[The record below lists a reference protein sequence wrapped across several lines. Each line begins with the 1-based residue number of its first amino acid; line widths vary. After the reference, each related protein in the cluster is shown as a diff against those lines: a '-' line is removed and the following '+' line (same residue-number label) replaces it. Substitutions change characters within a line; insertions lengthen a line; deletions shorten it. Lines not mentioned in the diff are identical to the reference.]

1 MRSDPKLS
9 IAQQCKLLGIT
20 RSSYYYEPLGESAE
34 NLYFMRLMDEQYL
47 QTPFYSYRL
56 MWARLR
62 SLGHEVNK
70 KCIRRLYKKMGLE
83 AIYPKPDLS
92 RKHPEHQLYPYLLRN
107 VSIERP
113 NQVWSTDITY
123 VPMKQGFLYLVAVM
137 DWYSRY
143 VLAWE
148 LSNSLEMS
156 FCLNA
161 LDSAFQNGQPEIF
174 NTDQGTQFT
183 ANAFVKRL
191 LDKGIQVSMDGKGRA
206 LDNIFIER
214 LWRDVK
220 CNHIYIYDY
229 EDGLSLYQGLKQYFI
244 LYNERKPHSALTY
257 KTSAQV
263 YFQILE

>member
-1 MRSDPKLS
+1 
-9 IAQQCKLLGIT
+9 
-20 RSSYYYEPLGESAE
+20 
-34 NLYFMRLMDEQYL
+34 MRLMDEQYL
-47 QTPFYSYRL
+47 QTPFYGYRL
-56 MWARLR
+56 MWAHLR
-62 SLGHEVNK
+62 SLGYEVNK
-70 KCIRRLYKKMGLE
+70 KRIRRLYKKMGLE

-92 RKHPEHQLYPYLLRN
+92 RKHPEHQVYPYLLRN

-123 VPMKQGFLYLVAVM
+123 VPMKQGFLYLVAVI

-174 NTDQGTQFT
+174 NTDQGSQFT

-220 CNHIYIYDY
+220 YNHIYIYDY

-244 LYNERKPHSALTY
+244 LHNERKPHSSLNY
-257 KTSAQV
+257 KTPAQV